1 MNGKVIAIVILVM
14 ALGGFL
20 LILSKNSNRQSTG
33 VKVKLPVLTALAQT
47 GRTVF
52 QTNCARCHGL
62 NAGGTSWGPPLIHK
76 FYQPGQFAD
85 EAFYKA
91 TTNGVSGQK
100 WRFGSMPPI
109 RSVSQQDVN
118 KIVAFIREV
127 QKANGIF

>member
-1 MNGKVIAIVILVM
+1 MNGKVVAIVILVM

-33 VKVKLPVLTALAQT
+33 VKVKLPALSALAQT
-47 GRTVF
+47 GRTIF

-76 FYQPGQFAD
+76 FYQPSRFAD
-85 EAFYKA
+85 GAFYKA
-91 TTNGVSGQK
+91 AANGVRSHN

-109 RSVSQQDVN
+109 RSVNQQDVS
-118 KIVAFIREV
+118 KIITFIREV
-127 QKANGIF
+127 QKANGLF